1 MSVWSD
7 AMRLFRSLAGRDSFD
22 TRNALRSNSMY
33 IFGAVNLALSGYAL
47 ALLYPRV
54 PLFERDFERS
64 VMIPTTLRLQ
74 SSSFSSCSACLSC

>member
-1 MSVWSD
+1 MSSWSVS
-7 AMRLFRSLAGRDSFD
+7 MKLFSVLAGQDSFD
-22 TRNALRSNSMY
+22 IRNAHRPNSMY
-33 IFGAVNLALSGYAL
+33 IVGAVNLALSGFAL